1 MKKFLVCGIALSL
14 GACGTVTRGTTNDVT
29 FTSEPS
35 GAYVE
40 TSIGVTCTA
49 TPCTLPINRKQAFIA
64 TFMLPGYQPQ
74 QISVQTAVSGTGAA
88 GFAGNVVAGGIIGM
102 AVDASTGA
110 TLDHSPNPV
119 FARMAPLAPSKPIN
133 LPRGRRGQTPT
144 S

>member
-1 MKKFLVCGIALSL
+1 MKKLLVCGLALSL
-14 GACGTVTRGTTNDVT
+14 GACGAVTRGTTNDVT

-40 TSIGVTCTA
+40 TSIGVTCTT
-49 TPCTLPINRKQAFIA
+49 TPCTLPISRKQAFVA

-74 QISVQTAVSGTGAA
+74 QIAVQTAVSGAGAA
-88 GFAGNVVAGGIIGM
+88 GFAGNVLAGEIVGM

-110 TLDHSPNPV
+110 TMDHTPNPV
-119 FARMAPLAPSKPIN
+119 FARMVPLAPSKPIA
-133 LPRGRRGQTPT
+133 LPRGRRQTPT